1 MRHALRIEP
10 LHPSTAGRRIAL
22 AAIATLA
29 VLAIA
34 VNALAEGSVQVRGLI
49 DIVAGDDQ
57 EFRNYNT
64 LNTNDTNFDGLRAR
78 LFVEGNRGPTSV
90 YLQFLVL
97 SLIHISEP
105 TRLLSISYAVF

>member
-57 EFRNYNT
+57 LE
-64 LNTNDTNFDGLRAR
+64 DG
-78 LFVEGNRGPTSV
+78 VGDPERGEVGVQVP
-90 YLQFLVL
+90 
-97 SLIHISEP
+97 
-105 TRLLSISYAVF
+105 